1 MVLHQISHV
10 SQTDMYWNIRMGNTL
25 LVALSCNEI
34 TPYFLSNWFT
44 QSDFPFEWNRTADA
58 FCCKGMDWACECG
71 RMAED
76 LLRLNPGIWCRRF
89 LAKSTVLNYSF
100 KTHCK
105 VHSAIGGSLFL
116 FHEAKITTSA
126 EAALVAWNKKKKQ
139 EAKHLKRTLTTF
151 AKVILSQDSEI
162 ILIVKIQKNQ
172 PLS

>member
-10 SQTDMYWNIRMGNTL
+10 SQTDMYWNIL

-34 TPYFLSNWFT
+34 TLYFLSNWFI

-139 EAKHLKRTLTTF
+139 EAEHLTTF
-151 AKVILSQDSEI
+151 AEVIQSQDSEI